1 MAFSM
6 SFRYI
11 AILYRY
17 GRPICNTCTKQL
29 LSGTLALVG
38 NHSSVCLRVCIQ
50 GTRQAQGSNKDILT
64 SSPTVTSK
72 PFSCGDMSPGKIHM
86 KQIHSVQQP
95 EAGKIE

>member
-17 GRPICNTCTKQL
+17 GRSICNTCTKQL
-29 LSGTLALVG
+29 LSRIVALVG
-38 NHSSVCLRVCIQ
+38 NRSSVRLRVCIQ
-50 GTRQAQGSNKDILT
+50 ATRQSQGSNKDILT
-64 SSPTVTSK
+64 SSPTVSSK
-72 PFSCGDMSPGKIHM
+72 PFSCGDMRVP
-86 KQIHSVQQP
+86 QP